1 MITVVDVDVVDVD
14 VFLSCADLLYT
25 IFMCVYVRA
34 SIYVVAVDVAVHV
47 STSAL

>member
-14 VFLSCADLLYT
+14 VLFLSWADLLYT
-25 IFMCVYVRA
+25 VFMCVYVRA
-34 SIYVVAVDVAVHV
+34 SMYVLVDVAVHV